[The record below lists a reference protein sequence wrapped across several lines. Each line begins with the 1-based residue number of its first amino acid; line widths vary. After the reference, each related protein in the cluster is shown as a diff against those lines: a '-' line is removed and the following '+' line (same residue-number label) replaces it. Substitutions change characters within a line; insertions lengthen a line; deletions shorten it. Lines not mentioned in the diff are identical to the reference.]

1 LAVSVATRAAVQ
13 QRLSALLAVV
23 RQLVQSATVEAYAP
37 QANWITHDSD
47 LSHAERSQI
56 EWLAEQVI
64 ATGEVIL
71 IDNVQDLPK
80 AKRAEQLESTG
91 SAIAPLQFFAGF
103 PVGMT
108 PRTLGVLMILT
119 RAQFCLTAEQ
129 QQAIATLA
137 TEMGS
142 LLDTVTLTAVSPE
155 PEPTP
160 TVPGAA
166 AIATPNHLSFTSL
179 DYHNV
184 MRLSMALQSCLTFE
198 DLTNQLVALLPVN
211 LPIHAFEVTLNFAH
225 HKSQRLCFWSD
236 ETVNIPHSD
245 ELVCQIPEKFDVY
258 TLKPERPHPTTR
270 TPIAPRDNPDHPT
283 QLPPYYYWRCYQ
295 LAVHNRSLGTLKL
308 CLKPEAAINFP
319 IENSLLNYVADQ
331 VSVTLRRLVLLRKLQ
346 TENLQDPLTKLFNR
360 RHMMGVLSK
369 LLKRV
374 SYGRYEVGLIMLD
387 LDHFK
392 HLNDTY
398 GHDAGDHVLSM
409 VGLFLKGHARPND
422 VVCRF
427 GGEEFV
433 LILSG
438 VTWPILER
446 RASQLCRSLHYLNL
460 KVGETPIQI
469 TISAGFA
476 IAPTHA
482 KTPATLIKAADTA
495 LYEAKCQGRDRAV
508 GAPLPPESEAQA

>member
-1 LAVSVATRAAVQ
+1 M
-13 QRLSALLAVV
+13 
-23 RQLVQSATVEAYAP
+23 VEAYAP
-37 QANWITHDSD
+37 QTGWITKDSD
-47 LSHAERSQI
+47 LSHDERRQV
-56 EWLAEQVI
+56 EWLAEQVM

-71 IDNVQDLPK
+71 IDNVQDLPNSRQ
-80 AKRAEQLESTG
+80 ANRPEAVGQ
-91 SAIAPLQFFAGF
+91 AIAPLQFFAGF
-103 PVGMT
+103 PVGT
-108 PRTLGVLMILT
+108 TLRTLGSLMVFTRTQGSLT
-119 RAQFCLTAEQ
+119 PEQ
-129 QQAIATLA
+129 QQAIVTLA

-142 LLDTVTLTAVSPE
+142 LLDTVTLTAVSPGSGPTLPL
-155 PEPTP
+155 PE
-160 TVPGAA
+160 AA
-166 AIATPNHLSFTSL
+166 AIAAQAAPPSVSPN
-179 DYHNV
+179 YHNV

-211 LPIHAFEVTLNFAH
+211 LPIHAFEVALNFEH

-245 ELVCQIPEKFDVY
+245 ELVCQIPDKFDVY
-258 TLKPERPHPTTR
+258 TLKPERRMPTAR
-270 TPIAPRDNPDHPT
+270 MPVAPRDTSDSTT

-308 CLKPEAAINFP
+308 CLKPETAKHFP
-319 IENSLLNYVADQ
+319 VENSILDYVADQ
-331 VSVTLRRLVLLRKLQ
+331 ISVTLRRLVLLRKLQ
-346 TENLQDPLTKLFNR
+346 AENLQDPLTKLFNR

-374 SYGRYEVGLIMLD
+374 SYGQYEVGLIILD

-392 HLNDTY
+392 RLNDTY
-398 GHDAGDHVLSM
+398 GHDAGDQVLSM
-409 VGLFLKGHARPND
+409 VGIFLKGHARPND

-433 LILSG
+433 LILPG

-446 RASQLCRSLHYLNL
+446 RAQQLCRGLHYLNL
-460 KVGETPIQI
+460 KVGETTLQI
-469 TISAGFA
+469 TMSAGFA
-476 IAPTHA
+476 IAPSQA

-508 GAPLPPESEAQA
+508 GAPLTPESEA